1 MTRRLQQCCYDL
13 PKKNVVLFSQSN
25 VCRHNICE
33 VVWCLPLL
41 LLLLFLFSQ
50 GLAEVN
56 VSLYM
61 FSSINVVVYSVCSH
75 CTLQA
80 SLVKF
85 ILYVRLLLF
94 NLISFIFS
102 CMTCMKIIGKTGT
115 NTIDI
120 VKMKINVV
128 LNACHNNY

>member
-1 MTRRLQQCCYDL
+1 M
-13 PKKNVVLFSQSN
+13 
-25 VCRHNICE
+25 
-33 VVWCLPLL
+33 
-41 LLLLFLFSQ
+41 FLFTW
-50 GLAEVN
+50 
-56 VSLYM
+56 

-94 NLISFIFS
+94 NFIYFIFS
-102 CMTCMKIIGKTGT
+102 SMTCMKIIGKTVT

-120 VKMKINVV
+120 VKMKITVV